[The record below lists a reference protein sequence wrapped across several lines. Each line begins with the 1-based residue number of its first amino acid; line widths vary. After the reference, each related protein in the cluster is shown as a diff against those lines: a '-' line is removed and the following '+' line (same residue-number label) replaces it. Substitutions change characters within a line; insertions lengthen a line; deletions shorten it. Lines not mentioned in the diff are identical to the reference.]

1 MPQCRIRGTNSP
13 NVGDKCYQ
21 QADLIALKSL
31 YEAIQAGKIKREAT
45 DCHPMELP
53 ALNLAE

>member
-1 MPQCRIRGTNSP
+1 MLAT
-13 NVGDKCYQ
+13 KCYQ

-31 YEAIQAGKIKREAT
+31 YEAIQAGKIKREAA
-45 DCHPMELP
+45 DHHPMELL